1 MDTADKST
9 LKVTN
14 GKTWSTKGI
23 LFRCIQNAGFCGASK
38 YYTSV
43 VRDVS
48 AAKCQG
54 SFSLEPL
61 VIYSISDMAQ
71 NYLLINLLK
80 CD

>member
-23 LFRCIQNAGFCGASK
+23 LFGCIQNARFCGASK

-43 VRDVS
+43 VRDV
-48 AAKCQG
+48 
-54 SFSLEPL
+54 
-61 VIYSISDMAQ
+61 VV
-71 NYLLINLLK
+71 N
-80 CD
+80 